1 MVKTS
6 QNEQSPASQHTEQ
19 TQAEQF
25 MSFATSVQPASSN
38 TDLSQLDERRIR
50 LDDPPP
56 KPVSVYCLADHQ
68 ICTAGNITGIVS
80 QAKMGK
86 TAVLGAFLAA
96 AASPCGRDVADI
108 MGYDFLT
115 ITAAPHHGKAVVL
128 FDTEQSRYDAWQLV
142 KRAATR
148 AGRGDLP
155 PNFRAY
161 STADLETAKR
171 RAYLA
176 AELQRASAECGGI
189 HSVFIDGISDLCED
203 PNDLVEACGLI
214 EELVQLAIKYDCP
227 IIVVLHENPSGTG
240 QEYSKGRG
248 HLGSQLERKAESN
261 LRVVKDAKGISTIYS
276 DRSRRASIPK
286 DMGPRFQWN
295 SSAGMHVSVA
305 GDIKSDKADEK
316 RKDVQLAVDAVFG
329 GIVGTLP
336 YGELTERI
344 MEVLHEKA
352 RTAQRRIKEWAN
364 LGLIASTEKGI
375 YYRK

>member
-6 QNEQSPASQHTEQ
+6 QNEQSPASQRTEH
-19 TQAEQF
+19 TQAEQL
-25 MSFATSVQPASSN
+25 MSFAKNVQPPSSN
-38 TDLSQLDERRIR
+38 TDFSHLDKRRIR

-68 ICTAGNITGIVS
+68 ICTAGNLTGVVS

-96 AASPCGRDVADI
+96 AASPCERDVADI

-115 ITAAPHHGKAVVL
+115 ISAAPHHGRAVVL

-189 HSVFIDGISDLCED
+189 HSAFIDGISDLCED

-261 LRVVKDAKGISTIYS
+261 LRLVKDSNGVSTIFA
-276 DRSRRASIPK
+276 DRCRRASIPK
-286 DMGPRFQWN
+286 DMGPRFQWD
-295 SSAGMHVSVA
+295 SSAGMHVSVVC
-305 GDIKSDKADEK
+305 DVKSDKAQEK
-316 RKDVQLAVDAVFG
+316 REAERPAVDAVFD
-329 GIVGTLP
+329 GIDGP
-336 YGELTERI
+336 ISWSELKKLI
-344 MEVLHEKA
+344 MAVALCSSDVAEK
-352 RTAQRRIKEWAN
+352 RIKKWVQ
-364 LGLIASTEKGI
+364 LGLIVTSGKGE
-375 YYRK
+375 YRKK